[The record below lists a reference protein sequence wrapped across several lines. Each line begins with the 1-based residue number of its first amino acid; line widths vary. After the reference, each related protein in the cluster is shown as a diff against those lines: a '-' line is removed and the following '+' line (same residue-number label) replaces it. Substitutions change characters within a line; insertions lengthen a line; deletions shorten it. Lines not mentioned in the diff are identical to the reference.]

1 MVKIISIEAD
11 IGAGKTTLI
20 NSLIE
25 RHEGNYI
32 LIPEPVDQWKTIM
45 IGDQNILEAFYNDMV
60 TVALPFQLI
69 ALITR
74 RELFVK
80 KMKEAEELEKTT
92 GKEVYLIS
100 ERTVHS
106 DKYIFAKMLHKD
118 GFISEPGII
127 AYNMW
132 NDIFSKEAIIDK
144 TIYINTP
151 PEVCF
156 ERIKIRNRQGEDKIT
171 LEYLRECQKAHD
183 DFYEEHISKND
194 HVVIDTS
201 GILVGT
207 IEYDNLLNSLIA
219 YINL

>member
-1 MVKIISIEAD
+1 MVKVISLESD

-20 NSLIE
+20 NKLME
-25 RHEGNYI
+25 RNEGNYI
-32 LIPEPVDQWKTIM
+32 LIDEPVEIWKTIM
-45 IGDQNILEAFYNDMV
+45 IGNQNILEAFYNDMA

-74 RELFVK
+74 RELFIK
-80 KMKEAEELEKTT
+80 KMKEAKELEKTL
-92 GKEVYLIS
+92 GREVYLIT

-106 DKYIFAKMLHKD
+106 DRYIFANLLYKD
-118 GFISEPGII
+118 GFISESGMI

-132 NDIFSKEAIIDK
+132 NDIFSKEVIINK
-144 TIYINTP
+144 TIYINIS

-183 DFYEEHISKND
+183 IFYEEYISKNE
-194 HVVIDTS
+194 HIVINNS
-201 GILVGT
+201 GIIVGT
-207 IEYDNLLNSLIA
+207 PDYEKLVDDIIL
-219 YINL
+219 YINS

>member
-106 DKYIFAKMLHKD
+106 DKYIFAKMLYKD